1 MSAIPNL
8 LKVGEIPSNLN
19 MFVETSILDPVVQ
32 SDTFVRFNMKR
43 AGFLHSNSKLA
54 LSLNK
59 RTVANFGRDGDHTFL
74 PVSVGVGSL
83 ISRVR
88 LLSGNTV
95 IQEID
100 DWGHLHAYNSLFISN
115 ENQKERE
122 QFTTGR
128 AINMSF
134 DYDDGVANRSDTKA
148 TGVALDPGSEYMD
161 GSVNGAQYDP
171 AVTSW
176 SKELQRY
183 QYLDNEPVWQISLMD
198 LCPFLKKTQLP
209 LFMFEEQIFL
219 EITYSDQKIRAVGN
233 AVAVAAHNAIPANT
247 DNDFAYTI
255 NQVET
260 KLIIDYIT
268 YPQEIMDSWAKA
280 NKNLSFQYVD
290 YELSKF
296 TLDRNS
302 ASAGFIRN
310 IGGAGRLVNRVIMG
324 CARDGNATQY
334 VDTLLGAFES
344 RHPELDV
351 AVADYGKTLTSNL
364 RYNSEYLFPIDIK
377 NDALHFN
384 NLLMS
389 EGSPPFITRDM
400 FSGQGLSTSSRKF
413 ESRDLN
419 GLGGVKEAL
428 FYQSLKLN
436 KNNRIDMKGIELYQT
451 WKNLL
456 NESHTLRI
464 WLEVGKV
471 ASLVDGKLRSSYV

>member
-128 AINMSF
+128 VINMSF
-134 DYDDGVANRSDTKA
+134 DYDDGVNNRSDTKA

-171 AVTSW
+171 ATTSW

-219 EITYSDQKIRAVGN
+219 EITYSDQQIRAVGN

-247 DNDFAYTI
+247 DNNFAYTI

-310 IGGAGRLVNRVIMG
+310 IGGIRLSM
-324 CARDGNATQY
+324 
-334 VDTLLGAFES
+334 
-344 RHPELDV
+344 
-351 AVADYGKTLTSNL
+351 
-364 RYNSEYLFPIDIK
+364 
-377 NDALHFN
+377 
-384 NLLMS
+384 
-389 EGSPPFITRDM
+389 
-400 FSGQGLSTSSRKF
+400 
-413 ESRDLN
+413 
-419 GLGGVKEAL
+419 
-428 FYQSLKLN
+428 
-436 KNNRIDMKGIELYQT
+436 
-451 WKNLL
+451 
-456 NESHTLRI
+456 
-464 WLEVGKV
+464 
-471 ASLVDGKLRSSYV
+471 